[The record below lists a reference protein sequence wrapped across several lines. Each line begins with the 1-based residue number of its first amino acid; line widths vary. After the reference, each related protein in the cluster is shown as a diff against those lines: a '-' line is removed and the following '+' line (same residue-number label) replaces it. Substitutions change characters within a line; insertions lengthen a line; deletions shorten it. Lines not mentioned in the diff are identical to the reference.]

1 MPKNTAIVAG
11 VALLVA
17 ILALILQFV
26 LPAGSGVTRGEF
38 EALQDEISGIE
49 GQSAVQIAYVNAED
63 AFTVFTNAVVDQRQR
78 AADKAAE
85 ITELRE
91 EFLQSTISGDDYEQQ
106 LMELQAG
113 LLDAQFSVDL
123 SMIDKMVAADGFA
136 DIRGDLTALKEQA
149 QPVVS
154 EMKDLLSTTQTG
166 VISSS
171 EFQTRYT
178 QLESAYN
185 QLDQL
190 LVSAASSKIVQAAKE
205 ISIEKGLD
213 LVLRAKNVIIYRN
226 PAALIDITDLVKAR
240 LSTYL

>member
-1 MPKNTAIVAG
+1 MPKNTVIVAG
-11 VALLVA
+11 VALLLA

-26 LPAGSGVTRGEF
+26 LPVGSGVTRGEF
-38 EALQDEISGIE
+38 EALQDEVSGIE
-49 GQSAVQIAYVNAED
+49 GQSAVRIAYVNAED
-63 AFTVFTNAVVDQRQR
+63 AFTVFTDAVADQRQR

-213 LVLRAKNVIIYRN
+213 LVLRVKNVIIYRN